1 MLLGKRPAEK
11 LTGAADGGS
20 CHTSRTL
27 CLYTKFVVGWNAG
40 GGQLGLGPD
49 LVGQQFGPVHELGR
63 SQALMRA
70 VLRDESLGPRA
81 WLSCKRGS
89 LVAIGMLKKR
99 VTAEVH
105 YPPMVAGIVTKRDN
119 LTAPGLSIPQ
129 AATRSRHP
137 STLERLARAVG
148 LVSTSLCGR
157 VANASLQPVEEVAFA
172 LEAVGRNCLN
182 RLVLSYGDKLR
193 DVLREARVK
202 PSYGSVAEL
211 GSLLGAV
218 LSCQQQA

>member
-1 MLLGKRPAEK
+1 MHPSWLTLLR
-11 LTGAADGGS
+11 
-20 CHTSRTL
+20 C
-27 CLYTKFVVGWNAG
+27 
-40 GGQLGLGPD
+40 GQVRQP
-49 LVGQQFGPVHELGR
+49 R
-63 SQALMRA
+63 
-70 VLRDESLGPRA
+70 VLAFP
-81 WLSCKRGS
+81 
-89 LVAIGMLKKR
+89 
-99 VTAEVH
+99 TF
-105 YPPMVAGIVTKRDN
+105 
-119 LTAPGLSIPQ
+119 Q

-137 STLERLARAVG
+137 STLEHLARAVG

-193 DVLREARVK
+193 DVLREARAK

-211 GSLLGAV
+211 GALLGAV